1 MSRIGKKPVVIPSGV
16 TVEKKENLLTVKG
29 PKGQLQFDINENVD
43 VAIEEK
49 EVVVTRRDEKKF
61 SKSIHGT
68 TRAIINNLV
77 VGVSEGFTKELV
89 LHGVGY
95 KMEVS
100 GKYLILSLGY
110 SHPIYF
116 YIPEGITME
125 PTQPI
130 SNTSSLKITGI
141 DKVLIGMVASKIRS
155 MRKPEPYK
163 GKGFRY
169 KDEHIIRKAGKAAK
183 K

>member
-16 TVEKKENLLTVKG
+16 TVEQKERMLTVKG
-29 PKGQLQFDINENVD
+29 PKGQLEFEYNENVD
-43 VAIEEK
+43 VAIEEGS
-49 EVVVTRRDEKKF
+49 VVVTRRDEKKF
-61 SKSIHGT
+61 SKSVHGT

-100 GKYLILSLGY
+100 GKYIVFSLGY

-116 YIPEGITME
+116 YIPEGITVE
-125 PTQPI
+125 ATQPV
-130 SNTSSLKITGI
+130 SNTSTLKVTGI
-141 DKVLIGMVASKIRS
+141 NKVLVGMVAAKVRE